1 MADETRTPSAA
12 GAAARRAAVVSCWLC
27 GTSLLQHQMVPDG
40 GRACGDI
47 RWYCKDTRA
56 CTERWISVRR
66 QARAARAAPG
76 RGAVAAPLPRQR
88 SPARAA

>member
-27 GTSLLQHQMVPDG
+27 G
-40 GRACGDI
+40 DI

-56 CTERWISVRR
+56 CTERWISARR